1 MAATTERVVSL
12 DYCADQYVLEFVPR
26 ERIAALSPDAGS
38 SFSYHRERARGLPQV
53 RPNAEEVLALEPDL
67 VVRSYGGGPGA
78 ASFYRRAGARVAQI
92 GFGADL
98 AGVRDSMLRAAEAL
112 GAASRGRTLAAE
124 FDRRLAEAAE
134 GGPGASSGVRP
145 AALYLT
151 PGGVTAGPGTL
162 IHELFAAAGFDNF
175 TEEPG
180 FREVPLERLA
190 RERPDRIAA
199 AFYDSPEAH
208 GGHWSA
214 ARHPFVRSLLDEVPS
229 TRLSGAWTACGGWFV
244 VEAVEAL
251 AAAARPLHGRDRRAE
266 PPAPP
271 ANDRR

>member
-12 DYCADQYVLEFVPR
+12 DYCADQYVLEFVPP
-26 ERIAALSPDAGS
+26 ERIAALSPDAAS

-92 GFGADL
+92 GLGADL

-112 GAASRGRTLAAE
+112 GAADRGRSLAAE

-134 GGPGASSGVRP
+134 GGPAAATGERA

-175 TEEPG
+175 TASPG

-190 RERPDRIAA
+190 REPPDRIAA

-208 GGHWSA
+208 DGHWSP
-214 ARHPFVRSLLDEVPS
+214 ARHPFVRSLLDEVPV

-251 AAAARPLHGRDRRAE
+251 AAAARPPPRRERRAE
-266 PPAPP
+266 PPGP
-271 ANDRR
+271 ADDRR

>member
-26 ERIAALSPDAGS
+26 ERIAALSPDAAS
-38 SFSYHRERARGLPQV
+38 SFSYHRERARGFPQV

-98 AGVRDSMLRAAEAL
+98 AGVRDSMLRAAESL
-112 GAASRGRTLAAE
+112 GAAGRGRSLAAE
-124 FDRRLAEAAE
+124 FDRRLAQAAE
-134 GGPGASSGVRP
+134 SGRRAATGERP

-151 PGGVTAGPGTL
+151 PGGATAGPGTL
-162 IHELFAAAGFDNF
+162 IHELFAAAGFANF
-175 TEEPG
+175 TASPG

-190 RERPDRIAA
+190 RERPDRVAA

-214 ARHPFVRSLLDEVPS
+214 ARHPFVRSLLDEVPI

-251 AAAARPLHGRDRRAE
+251 AAAARLPQRRAE
-266 PPAPP
+266 PPRPP
-271 ANDRR
+271 ANERR

>member
-1 MAATTERVVSL
+1 MSL

-26 ERIAALSPDAGS
+26 ERIAALSPDSRS
-38 SFSYHRERARGLPQV
+38 SFSYHRERARGIPQV
-53 RPNAEEVLALEPDL
+53 RPNAEEVLALQPDL
-67 VVRSYGGGPGA
+67 VVRAYGGGPGA

-92 GFGADL
+92 GFGADP
-98 AGVRDSMLRAAEAL
+98 AGVRDSLLRAAEAL
-112 GAASRGRTLAAE
+112 GAADRGRSLAAE
-124 FDRRLAEAAE
+124 FDRRLVLAAE
-134 GGPGASSGVRP
+134 DRGRGAPTGGRP

-162 IHELFAAAGFDNF
+162 IHQLLAAAGFDNF
-175 TEEPG
+175 TTDPG

-199 AFYDSPEAH
+199 AFYDAPEAH

-214 ARHPFVRSLLDEVPS
+214 ARHPLVRSLLDEIPV

-244 VEAVEAL
+244 IEAVEAL
-251 AAAARPLHGRDRRAE
+251 AAADPAST
-266 PPAPP
+266 PPPDP
-271 ANDRR
+271 R

>member
-1 MAATTERVVSL
+1 MSL

-26 ERIAALSPDAGS
+26 ERIAALSPDSRS
-38 SFSYHRERARGLPQV
+38 SFSFHRERAQGLPQV

-67 VVRSYGGGPGA
+67 VVRSYGGGPAA

-92 GFGADL
+92 GFGADP

-112 GAASRGRTLAAE
+112 GAAARGRSLAAE
-124 FDRRLAEAAE
+124 FDRRLAQAAE
-134 GGPGASSGVRP
+134 GGPGASTGERP

-162 IHELFAAAGFDNF
+162 IHELLAAAGFANF
-175 TEEPG
+175 TTAPG

-214 ARHPFVRSLLDEVPS
+214 ARHPFVRSLLDEIPV

-244 VEAVEAL
+244 IEAVEAL
-251 AAAARPLHGRDRRAE
+251 AAADPPGARATDRR
-266 PPAPP
+266 
-271 ANDRR
+271 